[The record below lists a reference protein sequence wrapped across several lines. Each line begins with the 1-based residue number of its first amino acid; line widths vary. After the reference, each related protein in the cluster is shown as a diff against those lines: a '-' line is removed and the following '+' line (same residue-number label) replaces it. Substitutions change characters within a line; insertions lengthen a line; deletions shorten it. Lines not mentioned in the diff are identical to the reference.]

1 MALPKLNAPTHEL
14 VLPSTGEKIK
24 FRPFLVKEQKMLLLA
39 QESKNE
45 QQLIDTV
52 VQLISNCTFE
62 KVNAETAPMFDVEY
76 IFLKLRSKSV
86 GETAELNLLCN
97 DDGKTRVPVKIN
109 LDKIDVHMTVDHT
122 NEIQL
127 SEDPK
132 VKVVLSY
139 PRLRDTRGVPDGI
152 NDYQKMFMFL
162 NKCIYEIH
170 HNDKIYNTVDTNQK
184 DVDDFIDSMSSEQ
197 LNKILEFFTS
207 MPKLRHT
214 VKYVNPN
221 TKVTNEVTLEG
232 LSTFLE

>member
-1 MALPKLNAPTHEL
+1 
-14 VLPSTGEKIK
+14 
-24 FRPFLVKEQKMLLLA
+24 
-39 QESKNE
+39 
-45 QQLIDTV
+45 
-52 VQLISNCTFE
+52 
-62 KVNAETAPMFDVEY
+62 
-76 IFLKLRSKSV
+76 
-86 GETAELNLLCN
+86 
-97 DDGKTRVPVKIN
+97 
-109 LDKIDVHMTVDHT
+109 
-122 NEIQL
+122 
-127 SEDPK
+127 
-132 VKVVLSY
+132 
-139 PRLRDTRGVPDGI
+139 
-152 NDYQKMFMFL
+152 MFL

>member
-152 NDYQKMFMFL
+152 
-162 NKCIYEIH
+162 EIH